1 MHSKQ
6 KQVEEQSVLDK
17 KKEREKAKAEVSDD
31 LKFNSTMGIILF
43 LYSVSMVTRLCMCTG
58 KNIYRAIFS
67 SRPPA
72 RNELFSSGR
81 MVISINYA

>member
-1 MHSKQ
+1 M
-6 KQVEEQSVLDK
+6 LDK

-43 LYSVSMVTRLCMCTG
+43 LYSVSMVTWLCMCTCTG

-81 MVISINYA
+81 MVISINYAYGEQTT